1 MQGQGQRH
9 VQKLRDAGEV
19 AYQIGL
25 HVAKSGSAGREMPQ
39 GGHAK
44 CLARLLHRLARRH
57 RCRGLLLVRVEKLLG
72 NLERAELAVP
82 SEDFV
87 ILGVIDRICV

>member
-39 GGHAK
+39 GGHANAWRA
-44 CLARLLHRLARRH
+44 CCTVSLGATAAGAFWFVLRNPLGTWNVPNLLCQA
-57 RCRGLLLVRVEKLLG
+57 KT
-72 NLERAELAVP
+72 P
-82 SEDFV
+82 SS
-87 ILGVIDRICV
+87 